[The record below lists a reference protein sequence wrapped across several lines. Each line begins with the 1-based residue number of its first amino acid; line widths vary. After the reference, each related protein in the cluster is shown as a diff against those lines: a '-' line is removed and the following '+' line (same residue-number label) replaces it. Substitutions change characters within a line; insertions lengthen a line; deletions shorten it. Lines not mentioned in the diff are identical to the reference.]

1 VGSLTGK
8 TTIGLVQINNS
19 FSGQNY
25 LPYSVGLLQA
35 YALENAQNPESIQF
49 LVPLYSRMKVKKAV
63 DHLASADVVGFS
75 VYVWNIRLSLAIAQ
89 ELKKA
94 RPETVIVFGG
104 PQVPDQAEQFLRQ
117 HPFIDLVCHGEGEQ
131 VFTSIIE
138 GHSKKEWEDIPSISF
153 LNEGRHFVT
162 HSRGGRVKD
171 LELYPSPYLKDVFH
185 QLMTENP
192 DEKWLALWE
201 TNRGCPFACTFCD
214 WGSAIASKV
223 FKFDMGR
230 LMKEAEWFAAHKIE
244 FIFCCDANFGLLPRD
259 YEIVQFVGEM
269 KKTSGFPQ
277 ALSVQNTKNATDR
290 AFNVQKL
297 LHDVGLNKGVTISF
311 QSMDPA
317 ALKAS
322 KRHNISTKSFQELQ
336 SRFAKEGIPTYSDMI
351 LGLPEETYES
361 FAEGIGEIISNG
373 QHNRIQFNNLS
384 ILPNAEMGDPEY
396 QKRYGMQTVTSQI
409 INIHGTLEGQEDGE
423 ILEDQEL
430 VIATSAMPE
439 QDWVKTRALCWMAGL
454 THFDK
459 LLQIP
464 LVILHEVA
472 SCEYR
477 NLLEALMVTQPSS
490 RPIFSEIQQFFLEKA
505 RDIQQ
510 GAPEYCYS
518 KEWLKIWWPADEF
531 ILIRLCVEGKLEAF
545 YQEARDI
552 FDEILVARGV
562 TIPPGLLL
570 DSLSLNRYLL
580 KVPFQKEDMEIQLS
594 FRIWEFYQAIIHG
607 KVPPLLEGSS
617 TYHIDK
623 TSQTW
628 RTWDDWYREVVWYG
642 NKKGAYLYGTH
653 ASSFELAAHY

>member
-1 VGSLTGK
+1 MAGK

-35 YALENAQNPESIQF
+35 YAQEIAQDPESLQF
-49 LVPLYSRMKVKKAV
+49 LAPIYSRGNVQSAV
-63 DHLASADVVGFS
+63 DHLASADLVGFS
-75 VYVWNIRLSLAIAQ
+75 VYVWNIRLSLAIAE
-89 ELKKA
+89 ELKKL
-94 RPETVIVFGG
+94 RPETLIVFGG

-138 GHSKKEWEDIPSISF
+138 GYSKKEWEDIPSISF
-153 LNEGRHFVT
+153 LNEDGHFIA
-162 HSRGGRVKD
+162 HPRGGRVKN

-185 QLMTENP
+185 RVMADNP
-192 DEKWLALWE
+192 HEKWLVLWE

-214 WGSAIASKV
+214 WGSAIAAKV

-230 LMKEAEWFAAHKIE
+230 LMKEVEWFAAHKIE
-244 FIFCCDANFGLLPRD
+244 FIFCCDANFGLMSRD
-259 YEIVQFVGEM
+259 YDIVQIVGEM

-290 AFNVQKL
+290 AYNVQKL

-336 SRFAKEGIPTYSDMI
+336 ARFAKDGIPTYSDMI

-361 FAEGIGEIISNG
+361 FADGIDEIISNG

-384 ILPNAEMGDPEY
+384 ILPNAEMGDPHY
-396 QKRYGMQTVTSQI
+396 QKRYGMRTVCSQI
-409 INIHGTLEGQEDGE
+409 INIHGSLEGQEDGE
-423 ILEDQEL
+423 VQEDQEL

-454 THFDK
+454 AHFDK

-464 LVILHEVA
+464 LVILHQISSLGYQE
-472 SCEYR
+472 
-477 NLLEALMVTQPSS
+477 LLEALMAPQPSN
-490 RPIFSEIQQFFLEKA
+490 RPIFLEIQQFFLEKGP
-505 RDIQQ
+505 RH
-510 GAPEYCYS
+510 S
-518 KEWLKIWWPADEF
+518 
-531 ILIRLCVEGKLEAF
+531 
-545 YQEARDI
+545 
-552 FDEILVARGV
+552 ARG
-562 TIPPGLLL
+562 T
-570 DSLSLNRYLL
+570 
-580 KVPFQKEDMEIQLS
+580 
-594 FRIWEFYQAIIHG
+594 
-607 KVPPLLEGSS
+607 
-617 TYHIDK
+617 
-623 TSQTW
+623 
-628 RTWDDWYREVVWYG
+628 
-642 NKKGAYLYGTH
+642 
-653 ASSFELAAHY
+653 